1 MDVTEYILSIIDNNS
16 GVTVII
22 LSEYARNFIDRS
34 RLPGN
39 ITVQEWQEDWCEGR
53 DVDNA
58 TVIRFRP

>member
-1 MDVTEYILSIIDNNS
+1 MEVTEYILSILENNTGIAAIS
-16 GVTVII
+16 
-22 LSEYARNFIDRS
+22 LSAYANSFIDRS

>member
-1 MDVTEYILSIIDNNS
+1 MEVTEYILSILENNT
-16 GVTVII
+16 GITD
-22 LSEYARNFIDRS
+22 LSLSAYANSFIDRL
-34 RLPGN
+34 RLPAN